1 MLKKTLS
8 VGVLALAA
16 AAAACAPAG
25 QAAVPAAVPAAPAA
39 EAPVKNVILL
49 IGDGVGTA
57 YWSAAKLYA
66 DSLEVQR
73 MPVVG
78 LVDTRSSDSRVTDS
92 AAGATVYAIGERTY
106 NGAIGVGS
114 KCKGM
119 WQADSLA
126 LKVDLARCDGRET
139 VLEFAAKQGL
149 GTGIVATSSV
159 THATPASF
167 VAHVPYRR
175 MQPEIASQIVA
186 QPADVILGGGLGF
199 FDGSLRP
206 DKQNLMGSL
215 CADAACLTTAAELDA
230 YRPDDRRLVGLFAQ
244 NHPEAAP
251 TREPTLP
258 KLAQVALD
266 RLSRNPKG
274 FFLMI
279 EGSQPDWRGHANE
292 PIQTVIDE
300 MLDFDRTIGVVLDFA
315 RANPGTLVV
324 VTADHET
331 GGLAVGERADTLT
344 GAYTTDYHTGS
355 MVPLFAYGPGAER
368 FAGIQENYVVGRM
381 LRQAVEAIR

>member
-1 MLKKTLS
+1 MLKKPLF
-8 VGVLALAA
+8 VCAAVLAA
-16 AAAACAPAG
+16 ACTPAG
-25 QAAVPAAVPAAPAA
+25 QAAPPAATPAVAEAAP
-39 EAPVKNVILL
+39 VRNVILL

-57 YWSAAKLYA
+57 YWSAAKLYT
-66 DSLEVQR
+66 DSLQVQR

-106 NGAIGVGS
+106 NGAIGVGAR
-114 KCKGM
+114 CAAM
-119 WQADSLA
+119 WRTDSLA
-126 LKVDLARCDGRET
+126 LKADLAGCDGRET
-139 VLEFAAKQGL
+139 VLEFARTKGL
-149 GTGIVATSSV
+149 GTGIVATSSI

-175 MQPEIASQIVA
+175 MQPEIAAQIVA
-186 QPADVILGGGLGF
+186 RPADVMLGGGLGF

-206 DKQNLMGSL
+206 DSQNLMGAL
-215 CADAACLTTAAELDA
+215 CQGAVCLTTAAELDA
-230 YRPDDRRLVGLFAQ
+230 YRADDRRLVGLFAKNQ
-244 NHPEAAP
+244 PEAAP
-251 TREPTLP
+251 TRQPTLP
-258 KLAQVALD
+258 KMTQVALE

-331 GGLAVGERADTLT
+331 GGLAVGEQADTLT

-381 LRQAVEAIR
+381 IRRLVEAIR

>member
-1 MLKKTLS
+1 MS
-8 VGVLALAA
+8 
-16 AAAACAPAG
+16 
-25 QAAVPAAVPAAPAA
+25 
-39 EAPVKNVILL
+39 
-49 IGDGVGTA
+49 
-57 YWSAAKLYA
+57 
-66 DSLEVQR
+66 
-73 MPVVG
+73 
-78 LVDTRSSDSRVTDS
+78 
-92 AAGATVYAIGERTY
+92 
-106 NGAIGVGS
+106 
-114 KCKGM
+114 
-119 WQADSLA
+119 
-126 LKVDLARCDGRET
+126 
-139 VLEFAAKQGL
+139 
-149 GTGIVATSSV
+149 
-159 THATPASF
+159 
-167 VAHVPYRR
+167 
-175 MQPEIASQIVA
+175 
-186 QPADVILGGGLGF
+186 
-199 FDGSLRP
+199 
-206 DKQNLMGSL
+206 SL